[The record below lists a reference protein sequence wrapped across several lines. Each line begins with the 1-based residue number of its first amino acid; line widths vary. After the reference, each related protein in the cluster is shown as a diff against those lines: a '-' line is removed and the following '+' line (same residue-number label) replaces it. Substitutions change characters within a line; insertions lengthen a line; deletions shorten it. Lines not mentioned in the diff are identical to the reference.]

1 MEAVIFTGVQASGK
15 TSFYRD
21 RFFDTHVLIS
31 LDMLHTRHRER
42 LLLKACLAAQQKFVV
57 DNTNPR
63 AADRSVY
70 IALAR
75 ESGFRVIGYFF
86 QTGLGSTLARNAS
99 RKDKQAIPVP
109 GVIGTFKRL
118 EPPAYDEGFDELY
131 AVRLSAG
138 NRYVV
143 LPYPPPSGDQDV
155 RDEKTRA

>member
-21 RFFDTHVLIS
+21 RFFETHVRLS
-31 LDMLHTRHRER
+31 LDMLRTRHRER
-42 LLLKACLAAQQKFVV
+42 LLLKACLAAQQRFVI

-63 AADRSVY
+63 AADRAIY

-75 ESGFRVIGYFF
+75 QSGFRVIGYYF
-86 QTGLGSTLARNAS
+86 QTGLRSTLDRNAN

-109 GVIGTFKRL
+109 GVIGTFKRI

-131 AVRLSAG
+131 SVRLDPG
-138 NRYVV
+138 NRYIVS
-143 LPYPPPSGDQDV
+143 PYPPTGEKAV
-155 RDEKTRA
+155 REQPG